1 MLESGDAGKLRYQ
14 AKAGVATITLCSP
27 PVNSFSLALR
37 RKLLAALARAKND
50 ASVQAVILTG
60 DGKGFSAGGDI
71 KEFGTP
77 EIVAEPRLTID
88 LHPFI
93 ETLGKP
99 VVAALHGYALGG
111 GFETAMACHGI
122 VACADTKIAL
132 PEVNVGV
139 IPLSGTQRLPR
150 YLGMRDAAE
159 MILSGQ
165 RRIAAAFPP
174 GLFNEIVPAGD
185 IENLALAASR
195 TARAIAAQGAPYPMA
210 RNIELDLD
218 DAIEALTRVQSE
230 RAPLSKAGAAA
241 IAALKAAA
249 EAPDFDAGLQ
259 IANLICE
266 ELLDGLGKVRS

>member
-1 MLESGDAGKLRYQ
+1 MMREGGAGKLRYTEKDGL
-14 AKAGVATITLCSP
+14 AIITFCNP
-27 PVNSFSLALR
+27 PVNSFSVSLR
-37 RKLLAALARAKND
+37 RALLAALTQAKGD
-50 ASVQAVILTG
+50 ATIKAVILAG

-77 EIVAEPRLTID
+77 DVTAEPRLTLD

-122 VACADTKIAL
+122 VACADTIIAL
-132 PEVNVGV
+132 PEVSLGV

-150 YLGMRDAAE
+150 YLGMQDAAE

-165 RRIAAAFPP
+165 RRNAAQFPP
-174 GLFNEIVPAGD
+174 GLFNEITPAGD
-185 IENLALAASR
+185 IERLLLAAAS
-195 TARAIAAQGAPYPMA
+195 TARAIAAQGAPFPLA
-210 RNIELDLD
+210 RHIQLDLD
-218 DAIEALTRVQSE
+218 DAIDALTTIQSAH
-230 RAPLSKAGAAA
+230 APLNKAAAAA
-241 IAALKAAA
+241 IAAMKAAA
-249 EAPDFDAGLQ
+249 EAPDFDAGMH

-266 ELLDGLGKVRS
+266 ELLHSLG

>member
-1 MLESGDAGKLRYQ
+1 MMQESDAGKLRY
-14 AKAGVATITLCSP
+14 AEKHGLAIITLCNP
-27 PVNSFSLALR
+27 PVNSFSVSLR
-37 RKLLAALARAKND
+37 RTLLAALTRAKND
-50 ASVQAVILTG
+50 ATIKAVILAG

-77 EIVAEPRLTID
+77 DVTAEPRLTID

-132 PEVNVGV
+132 PEVTLGV

-150 YLGMRDAAE
+150 YLGMQAAAE

-165 RRIAAAFPP
+165 RRNAAEFPP
-174 GLFNEIVPAGD
+174 GLFNEITPPGD
-185 IENLALAASR
+185 IEKLLAAAAN
-195 TARAIAAQGAPYPMA
+195 TACAIATQGAPFPLA
-210 RNIELDLD
+210 RNIQLDLG
-218 DAIEALTRVQSE
+218 DAIDVLTIIQSDH
-230 RAPLSKAGAAA
+230 APLNKASAAA
-241 IAALKAAA
+241 IAAMKAAA
-249 EAPDFDAGLQ
+249 EAPNFDAGMR

-266 ELLDGLGKVRS
+266 ELLDSLG

>member
-1 MLESGDAGKLRYQ
+1 MLRETDTGKLRYEV
-14 AKAGVATITLCSP
+14 KDGVAIITLCNP
-27 PVNSFSLALR
+27 PVNSFSVSLR
-37 RKLLAALARAKND
+37 RALLAALTQAKND
-50 ASVQAVILTG
+50 VTIHAVILAG
-60 DGKGFSAGGDI
+60 DGRGFSAGGDI

-77 EIVAEPRLTID
+77 DVTAEPRLTID

-132 PEVNVGV
+132 PEVTLGV

-150 YLGMRDAAE
+150 YLGMLDAAE

-165 RRIAAAFPP
+165 RRNAENFPP
-174 GLFNEIVPAGD
+174 GLFNEIIPAGD
-185 IENLALAASR
+185 TEKLLLAATR
-195 TARAIAAQGAPYPMA
+195 TARAIAAQGPPFPLA
-210 RNIELDLD
+210 RNIQLDLD
-218 DAIEALTRVQSE
+218 DAIAALTILQTE
-230 RAPLSKAGAAA
+230 YAPLNKASAAA

-249 EAPDFDAGLQ
+249 EAPDFDAGMH

-266 ELLDGLGKVRS
+266 ELLAGLE

>member
-1 MLESGDAGKLRYQ
+1 MQDADAGKLRYEHKDGL
-14 AKAGVATITLCSP
+14 AIITLCNP
-27 PVNSFSLALR
+27 PVNSFSVSLR
-37 RKLLAALARAKND
+37 RALLVALTEAKND
-50 ASVQAVILTG
+50 ATAQAVILTG

-71 KEFGTP
+71 REFGTP
-77 EIVAEPRLTID
+77 DVIAEPRLTID

-132 PEVNVGV
+132 PEVTLGV

-150 YLGMRDAAE
+150 FLGMADAAE

-165 RRIAAAFPP
+165 RRNAAEFPT
-174 GLFNEIVPAGD
+174 GLFNEITPAGD
-185 IENLALAASR
+185 IEKLLLAATR
-195 TARAIAAQGAPYPMA
+195 TARGIAAQGAPFPLA
-210 RNIELDLD
+210 RNIELDLIE
-218 DAIEALTRVQSE
+218 AIEALTIVQSE
-230 RAPLSKAGAAA
+230 HAPLNAASAAA

-249 EAPDFDAGLQ
+249 EAPDFDAGMHV
-259 IANLICE
+259 ANLICE
-266 ELLDGLGKVRS
+266 ELLKRLN

>member
-1 MLESGDAGKLRYQ
+1 MLEAGDTGKLRYQ
-14 AKAGVATITLCSP
+14 TNDGVVTITLSNP

-37 RKLLAALARAKND
+37 RDLLAALTRAKDD
-50 ASVQAVILTG
+50 ASVLAVVLAG

-77 EIVAEPRLTID
+77 DVVAEPRLTID

-111 GFETAMACHGI
+111 AFETAMACHGI

-132 PEVNVGV
+132 PEVTLGV

-150 YLGMRDAAE
+150 FLGMKDAAE

-165 RRIAAAFPP
+165 RRTAAEFPP

-185 IENLALAASR
+185 TEKLLLAATQ
-195 TARAIAAQGAPYPMA
+195 TAHAIAAQGAPFPLA
-210 RNIELDLD
+210 RNIQLDLD
-218 DAIEALTRVQSE
+218 DAIEALTIVQSE
-230 RAPLSKAGAAA
+230 RAPLNKASAAA
-241 IAALKAAA
+241 IAAMKAAA
-249 EAPDFDAGLQ
+249 EAPDFDAGMH

-266 ELLDGLGKVRS
+266 ELLDSLG